1 MRMLGVVTSPTRQGR
16 FYRAAFRDL
25 PAQARPRV
33 LVAGAADYGMLAM
46 VLDAC
51 GDSGTAPDVTVI
63 DRCPTPLEL
72 CRWYAEREQLP
83 IATAVAD
90 AAEFDHPDAFDVICT
105 DSLLTLL
112 TPEARAR
119 TLRRWRALLA
129 RDGRIV
135 TTARIST
142 KDYATDVGLEQRIAG
157 FAELVRERATEL
169 AEKLD
174 VDPAELAAEALHYGT
189 SVPVYPMAS
198 VDELE
203 HTFASAELTLDV
215 LDVRDLPGRVP
226 AERAGPGAHQTATYA
241 RVVAR
246 AA

>member
-1 MRMLGVVTSPTRQGR
+1 VR
-16 FYRAAFRDL
+16 
-25 PAQARPRV
+25 
-33 LVAGAADYGMLAM
+33 
-46 VLDAC
+46 
-51 GDSGTAPDVTVI
+51 
-63 DRCPTPLEL
+63 
-72 CRWYAEREQLP
+72 

-90 AAEFDHPDAFDVICT
+90 AAAFDDPEGFDVICT

-112 TPEARAR
+112 PPDARSHM
-119 TLRRWRALLA
+119 LGRWRALLG

-142 KDYATDVGLEQRIAG
+142 RDYSTDVAREQRIAA
-157 FAELVRERATEL
+157 FAELVHERATEF
-169 AEKLD
+169 AGSLD
-174 VDPAELAAEALHYGT
+174 VDPAELAADALSYGT
-189 SVPVYPMAS
+189 SVPVSPIKS

-203 HTFASAELTLDV
+203 ETFAGAGLTLER

-226 AERAGPGAHQTATYA
+226 PERAGPGAYQSATYA